1 VLTEMGIG
9 SSIVRKRVLRQVD
22 LATALAERVRGAAFA
37 LLLAALSPLTA
48 SWYEAPSS
56 WS

>member
-22 LATALAERVRGAAFA
+22 LATAFWLNVFGAPR
-37 LLLAALSPLTA
+37 SRCCRQP
-48 SWYEAPSS
+48 
-56 WS
+56 